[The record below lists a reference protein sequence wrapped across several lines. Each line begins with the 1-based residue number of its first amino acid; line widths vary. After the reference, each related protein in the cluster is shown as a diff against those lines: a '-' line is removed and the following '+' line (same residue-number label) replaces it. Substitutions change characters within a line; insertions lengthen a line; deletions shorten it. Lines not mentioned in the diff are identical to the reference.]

1 MRIQS
6 PRMDSRRSW
15 LSAKPNVTVK
25 REVPSDSAKLNG
37 LGAPE
42 EHSQSAHAVV
52 AQLRSVR
59 SDNLGGRHCAPKS
72 KTLNYWQDGKSH
84 VSVCARRSN
93 YQKGIATSLGC
104 WSGQISQSDLVII
117 LSDRHWC
124 TVGGAFTSS
133 THLVAQRGW
142 IGCSH
147 GHWQIECS
155 YTLWWLSR
163 SLPCG

>member
-15 LSAKPNVTVK
+15 LLAKPNVTVK

-52 AQLRSVR
+52 ARLKSVR

-72 KTLNYWQDGKSH
+72 KTLNYWQDGTSCTLSCFGVH
-84 VSVCARRSN
+84 EGLIT
-93 YQKGIATSLGC
+93 QKESPQVWDVGRAKYHSQT
-104 WSGQISQSDLVII
+104 WSG
-117 LSDRHWC
+117 
-124 TVGGAFTSS
+124 
-133 THLVAQRGW
+133 
-142 IGCSH
+142 
-147 GHWQIECS
+147 
-155 YTLWWLSR
+155 
-163 SLPCG
+163 

>member
-1 MRIQS
+1 MNICESNHREWTAAGLGCQQSQMSRSNAKYRRIQ
-6 PRMDSRRSW
+6 RS
-15 LSAKPNVTVK
+15 SM
-25 REVPSDSAKLNG
+25 G

-72 KTLNYWQDGKSH
+72 KTLNYWQDGKS
-84 VSVCARRSN
+84 VCTLITKKESPQVWGPKITVRLGDNSFGPTLVHGRRCIHK
-93 YQKGIATSLGC
+93 QHTLGG
-104 WSGQISQSDLVII
+104 SAGM
-117 LSDRHWC
+117 DRVLPW
-124 TVGGAFTSS
+124 A
-133 THLVAQRGW
+133 LA
-142 IGCSH
+142 
-147 GHWQIECS
+147 IECS